1 MGVRLLDSLATTA
14 PLAEAFS
21 DAAVLSA
28 MLRFEVAL
36 ASVEARAGVIPA
48 SAAEAIARAAAG
60 GGFDP
65 ATIAHDSRLSGTIA
79 MPFVDVLIAGVR
91 QLDPQAATFVHWG
104 TTSQDV
110 TDTALVLCLLQ
121 ARAIIHDDHARLS
134 SALRR
139 LSDAHAT
146 TVMLA
151 RTLLQPAPP
160 VTFGLKAAGWFAAV
174 SRSGARLLDAF
185 DESCVLQF
193 GGGSGTLA
201 ALGDDGPHVAA
212 DLARELGLP
221 LPAAPWHAH
230 RDRLAALA
238 AACGIYAGTLGKIA
252 RDVSLLMQVEV
263 GEAAEPGGSSSSMPH
278 KRNPAACACALAAA
292 ARLPGLVA
300 AFLAGMTQEHERGLG
315 GWHAEGVTLSA
326 AVQATGSALAAMAD
340 AIEHL
345 HVDADRMRAN
355 IDATGGLVFAERAMT
370 LLAPALGR
378 EAATRLVSA
387 AIKRSRDERRP
398 LTEVLG
404 ADADVRRILA
414 PADLANL
421 DSPES
426 YLGSAEH
433 FRRRLIE

>member
-14 PLAEAFS
+14 ALTEAFS
-21 DAAVLSA
+21 DAAVLAA

-36 ASVEARAGVIPA
+36 ASVEARAGLIPA
-48 SAAEAIARAAAG
+48 SAAEAIARAADG

-65 ATIAHDSRLSGTIA
+65 AAIAHDARASGTIA
-79 MPFVDVLIAGVR
+79 IPFVEILIARVR
-91 QLDPQAATFVHWG
+91 QLNPDAATFVHWG

-110 TDTALVLCLLQ
+110 SDTALVLCLLE
-121 ARAIIHDDHARLS
+121 ARAIIRVDHERLS

-139 LSDAHAT
+139 LSDEHAT

-174 SRSGARLLDAF
+174 SRSGAKLLDGF

-193 GGGSGTLA
+193 GGASGTLA
-201 ALGDDGPHVAA
+201 ALGGDGPRVAA

-230 RDRLAALA
+230 RDRLAALV

-252 RDVSLLMQVEV
+252 RDISLLMQVEI

-300 AFLAGMTQEHERGLG
+300 GFLAGMTQEQERGLG
-315 GWHAEGVTLSA
+315 GWHAEGSTLSA
-326 AVQATGSALAAMAD
+326 AVQTTGSALAAMAE

-345 HVDADRMRAN
+345 HVDAGRMRAN
-355 IDATGGLVFAERAMT
+355 LDATGGLVFAERAMT
-370 LLAPALGR
+370 LLAPTLGR
-378 EAATRLVSA
+378 EAATRIVSA
-387 AIKRSRDERRP
+387 AMKRSRDERRP
-398 LTEVLG
+398 FSEVLG

-414 PADLANL
+414 PADLSSL
-421 DSPES
+421 GSPAS